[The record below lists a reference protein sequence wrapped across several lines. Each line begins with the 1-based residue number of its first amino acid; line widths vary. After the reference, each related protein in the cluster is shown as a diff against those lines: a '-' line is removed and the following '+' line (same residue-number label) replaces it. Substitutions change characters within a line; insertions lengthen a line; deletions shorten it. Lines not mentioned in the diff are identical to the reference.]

1 MLQRRHVA
9 EAAESEPARRAAVR
23 ALTQQLAEARREVS
37 SRAAELAQS
46 RCACAALRRHL
57 SAQSADPPSQPLR
70 AVIPLDDYLD
80 LTEATLLCAEQLRAM
95 SLASSD
101 SGSQLAFPM
110 RHQHA
115 AHLGDSGEAVVPQPA
130 QLGLA
135 SGKMKLAGMHNMQN
149 ASKADIEAASVAS
162 SEDSCQSWR
171 ACRSAAG
178 VDSMLHAL
186 EAAIQSPGTPSNGLE
201 PLTCS
206 FSFLSGFFCQSG
218 YLSRQ
223 TSSAFLRW
231 CLQLHALC
239 AYVINMLC
247 SSCMRALHALESFT
261 ASKCLHTLAGI
272 TAQSPTASSS
282 QCQGEQGMPQDEL
295 QSARGDIAAALRRRG
310 ELHAELERVHA
321 ELATARTE
329 LEDVRASQGPCE
341 VLRFCQDIGK
351 LRRCSLQRQVKASS
365 FACFSKS
372 GI

>member
-1 MLQRRHVA
+1 MADAVQDQKQELAPSTPDIRVRRPQQYNAVSSSGLSESTCVQPPHTSYAGHSPCQLSPLPTPGAGAADTPYRRQPQQSEHSELMRGQTQGDGDGARPICSGCTGWQRRYAMLQRRHVA
-9 EAAESEPARRAAVR
+9 EAAESAPARRAAVR

-37 SRAAELAQS
+37 SLAAELAQS

-135 SGKMKLAGMHNMQN
+135 SGKLKLAGMHNMQN
-149 ASKADIEAASVAS
+149 ASKADSEAASVAS
-162 SEDSCQSWR
+162 SEDSCPSWR
-171 ACRSAAG
+171 ACRGSAC

-239 AYVINMLC
+239 AYIINLLC

-261 ASKCLHTLAGI
+261 AK
-272 TAQSPTASSS
+272 
-282 QCQGEQGMPQDEL
+282 
-295 QSARGDIAAALRRRG
+295 
-310 ELHAELERVHA
+310 
-321 ELATARTE
+321 
-329 LEDVRASQGPCE
+329 
-341 VLRFCQDIGK
+341 
-351 LRRCSLQRQVKASS
+351 
-365 FACFSKS
+365 
-372 GI
+372 